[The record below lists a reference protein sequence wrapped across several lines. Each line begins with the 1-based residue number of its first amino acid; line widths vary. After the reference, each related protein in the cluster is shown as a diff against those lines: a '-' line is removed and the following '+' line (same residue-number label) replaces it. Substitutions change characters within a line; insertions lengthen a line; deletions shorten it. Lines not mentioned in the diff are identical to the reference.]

1 MYKVSAGKC
10 LHTTVSND
18 KRPIHLYSKM
28 SLLSTVTK
36 AVRILHTCTLN
47 VITIQKF
54 LKKKKFLHKK
64 KSLKKSL
71 NEKRFINRV
80 YLDLT

>member
-1 MYKVSAGKC
+1 MSAGKS
-10 LHTTVSND
+10 LQTTVSND

-28 SLLSTVTK
+28 YLLSTVTK
-36 AVRILHTCTLN
+36 AVRILQTCTLN

-54 LKKKKFLHKK
+54 LKKKSFFIK

>member
-1 MYKVSAGKC
+1 MSAGKS
-10 LHTTVSND
+10 LHPTVSND

-54 LKKKKFLHKK
+54 LKKKSFFIK